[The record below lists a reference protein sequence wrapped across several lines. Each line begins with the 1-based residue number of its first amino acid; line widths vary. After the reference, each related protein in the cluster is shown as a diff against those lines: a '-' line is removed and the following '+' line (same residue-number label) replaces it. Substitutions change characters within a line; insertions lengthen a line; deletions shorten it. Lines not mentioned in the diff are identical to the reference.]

1 MADASYAFQT
11 ILCAVDFSEH
21 SGHALRYASV
31 LASRF
36 GARLL
41 VLNIADPLL
50 VAAARASHTDLV
62 GETRTDLRNFVDRVL
77 ADAGSPAPGT
87 EVIVESGE
95 PPKEILEVASREHA
109 DVIVMGSLGLT
120 GYRKYIYGS
129 TTSHLLSQT
138 HVPVLVVP
146 MGSGQNSEIKN

>member
-1 MADASYAFQT
+1 VAAASYAFQT

-31 LASRF
+31 LATRF

-50 VAAARASHTDLV
+50 VAAARASRTDLV

-77 ADAGSPAPGT
+77 ADAGSPAPDT

-95 PPKEILEVASREHA
+95 PPKEILEVASREQA

-129 TTSHLLSQT
+129 TTSQLLGLT

-146 MGSGQNSEIKN
+146 MAEKRIEN